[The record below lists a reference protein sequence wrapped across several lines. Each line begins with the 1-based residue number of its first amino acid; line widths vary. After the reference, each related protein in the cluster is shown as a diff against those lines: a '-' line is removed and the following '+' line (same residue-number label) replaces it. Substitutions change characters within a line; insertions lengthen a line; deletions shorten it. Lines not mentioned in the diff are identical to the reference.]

1 VIHLDRLQNLLNR
14 LASYSPVEVAIE
26 LLLIG
31 LVVYAVVRFVRG
43 TRAAGALKGIFVII
57 VVATV
62 AARVVGGGET
72 FQRLAY
78 LYDRFLAIFAIGL
91 LIIFQPE
98 LRRALIRLGETPFFR
113 TDTPEITRTVDAISE
128 AAAYLARSRFGAII
142 VIERQIG
149 LKGLVEGGTPIGAEL
164 TARLL
169 QTIFFPGTAL
179 HDLAVIIKGDI
190 VEAAGVQLPLADP
203 ADMPDP
209 QFGSR
214 HRAAVG
220 LAKECDAI
228 VIVVS
233 EETGNIR
240 IAERG
245 LLSEPFD
252 ARQLREELRRRLK
265 VSAGGAG
272 GPGAAREDDASLAES
287 QSTAGTLPAR
297 SKVKEP
303 AA

>member
-1 VIHLDRLQNLLNR
+1 LIRLERLQNLLSR
-14 LASYSPVEVAIE
+14 LGSYSPVEVAIE

-31 LVVYAVVRFVRG
+31 LVVYAVFRFVRG
-43 TRAAGALKGIFVII
+43 TRAAGALWGFFLII
-57 VVATV
+57 VVTTI
-62 AARVVGGGET
+62 AARVVGGGDSFT
-72 FQRLAY
+72 RLAY
-78 LYDRFLAIFAIGL
+78 LYDRFLAIVAIGL

-113 TDTPEITRTVDAISE
+113 SDTPEITQTVDAIAE
-128 AAAYLARSRFGAII
+128 AAAYLSRSRFGALI
-142 VIERQIG
+142 VLERQVA
-149 LKGLVEGGTPIGAEL
+149 LKGLIEGGTKLGAQL
-164 TARLL
+164 SARLL

-179 HDLAVIIKGDI
+179 HDLAVIVKGTV

-203 ADMPDP
+203 SDMPDI

-228 VIVVS
+228 VVVVS
-233 EETGNIR
+233 EETGSIR

-245 LLSEPFD
+245 TLSEPFEPK
-252 ARQLREELRRRLK
+252 QLREELRRRLK
-265 VSAGGAG
+265 VSGGG
-272 GPGAAREDDASLAES
+272 SSGAAGADRNESREPGGSPHPL
-287 QSTAGTLPAR
+287 STR
-297 SKVKEP
+297 ENKVKEP